1 MLALLTVAKLNS
13 DCCIL
18 KHRAEDIPEFLSRK
32 FLACNLLNALGMK
45 RVLTIAMVILL
56 PVAGFSKE
64 KSPRITLI
72 GLSEEWV
79 LRAQQGE
86 PSLLDVER
94 MALVHAQLDS
104 DPAREWRKKS
114 RLSAALPNLS
124 VGVETG
130 YLNRANFNVQDSI
143 AVNSSGVTIGPEANN
158 TNQYA
163 TNQTMVTARA
173 TWSLPDVVF
182 HRQTL
187 AIERE
192 IRNRMSDREKLSE
205 KVSAVYH
212 ERLRLKSIL
221 LATRQNP
228 QRHTMDRISIMAA
241 LQKVTGDLNLLTGG
255 WFDDQ
260 LKGAGS

>member
-1 MLALLTVAKLNS
+1 
-13 DCCIL
+13 
-18 KHRAEDIPEFLSRK
+18 
-32 FLACNLLNALGMK
+32 MK
-45 RVLTIAMVILL
+45 RVALIIMVVWSSSALAVAKATIT
-56 PVAGFSKE
+56 PVK
-64 KSPRITLI
+64 LQ
-72 GLSEEWV
+72 GLSEDWV

-86 PSLLDVER
+86 PPLLDVER
-94 MALVHAQLDS
+94 MALAHAQLDH
-104 DPAREWRKKS
+104 DPSQEWRKKS
-114 RLSAALPNLS
+114 RLSAALPTLS

-158 TNQYA
+158 INQYA

-173 TWSLPDVVF
+173 TWSLPDAVF

-192 IRNRMSDREKLSE
+192 SRNRMNDREKLSE
-205 KVSAVYH
+205 KVSAIYH
-212 ERLRLKSIL
+212 ERLRLKTIL
-221 LATRQNP
+221 MATRQHP
-228 QRHTMDRISIMAA
+228 QRHMVDRVSVMVA

-255 WFDDQ
+255 WFDAQ

>member
-1 MLALLTVAKLNS
+1 
-13 DCCIL
+13 
-18 KHRAEDIPEFLSRK
+18 
-32 FLACNLLNALGMK
+32 MK
-45 RVLTIAMVILL
+45 RVALIIMVVLSFRAVAVAKATTSPVRLL
-56 PVAGFSKE
+56 
-64 KSPRITLI
+64 

-94 MALVHAQLDS
+94 VALEHAQLAH
-104 DPAREWRKKS
+104 DPSREWRKKS
-114 RLSAALPNLS
+114 LLSAALPTLS

-158 TNQYA
+158 INQYA

-173 TWSLPDVVF
+173 TWSLPDAVF

-192 IRNRMSDREKLSE
+192 SRNRMNDREKLSE
-205 KVSAVYH
+205 KVSAIYH
-212 ERLRLKSIL
+212 ERLRLKTIL
-221 LATRQNP
+221 MATRQNP
-228 QRHTMDRISIMAA
+228 QRFALDRVSVMAA

-255 WFDDQ
+255 WFDAQ